1 VTTPPPPISRTHP
14 HRTALLAVLALMAL
28 LAAACSG
35 EASTR
40 SDDADAGPTTTAA
53 PVTTAATIPDGVTL
67 RVGDQ
72 LDYLST
78 VLAVS
83 GQDQGLEYAVEYST
97 FVGGPPMLQA
107 FQGGALDVG
116 FVGSTPLIFAQA
128 ANQDL
133 VAVAGWATET
143 GLGGLITADPE
154 IEGWG
159 DLKGK
164 RVAYQRGT
172 ASEATL
178 LQALDAAGLEL
189 SDVETVDVPITQ
201 INAALA
207 GGAADAGVSTEPLI
221 SLYLNDTPD
230 GRVAGDANEITDRSS
245 FLIASSDA
253 LANDGTSAAIAD
265 YLTRL
270 VKAFDYLRENREQLA
285 QAIFVEQY
293 GLTPERAAELV
304 ERTGG
309 TEFIELPGDIV
320 PQQQKLADL
329 FFEAGQV
336 PVEVDVA
343 AEFDTRFNDVV
354 TEAKGS

>member
-1 VTTPPPPISRTHP
+1 LV
-14 HRTALLAVLALMAL
+14 ALLAL

-40 SDDADAGPTTTAA
+40 NDATEDGPTATAA
-53 PVTTAATIPDGVTL
+53 PVTTAATIPEGVTL

-83 GQDQGLEYAVEYST
+83 GEDQGFEYQVEYST

-133 VAVAGWATET
+133 VAVAGWASET

-154 IEGWG
+154 IESWG
-159 DLKGK
+159 DLEGK

-172 ASEATL
+172 AAEATL
-178 LQALDAAGLEL
+178 LQALDAEGLQL
-189 SDVETVDVPITQ
+189 SDVETVDVPTTQ
-201 INAALA
+201 INATLA
-207 GGAADAGVSTEPLI
+207 GGGADAGVSTEPLI
-221 SLYLNDTPD
+221 SLYLADTP
-230 GRVAGDANEITDRSS
+230 GARVAGDANEITDRSS
-245 FLIASSDA
+245 FLIASSEA

-270 VKAFDYLRENREQLA
+270 VRAFDHLRENREQLA

-293 GLTPERAAELV
+293 GLTPERATELV
-304 ERTGG
+304 SRTGG

-329 FFEAGQV
+329 FYEAGQV
-336 PVEVDVA
+336 PVEVDVT

-354 TEAKGS
+354 AEAKGS

>member
-1 VTTPPPPISRTHP
+1 MTTPLSQARPDRSASTRV
-14 HRTALLAVLALMAL
+14 RWALLALVTL
-28 LAAACSG
+28 LTVACSS

-40 SDDADAGPTTTAA
+40 SRDDERPSTTAA
-53 PVTTAATIPDGVTL
+53 SVTTAATIPDGVTL

-78 VLAVS
+78 VLEVS
-83 GQDQGLEYAVEYST
+83 GQDQNFDYEVQYST

-107 FQGGALDVG
+107 FQGGALDIG

-128 ANQDL
+128 AGQEL
-133 VAVAGWATET
+133 VAVAGWASEV
-143 GLGGLITADPE
+143 GLGGLVTADPD
-154 IEGWG
+154 IDGWG

-172 ASEATL
+172 AAEATL
-178 LQALDAAGLEL
+178 LQALDAEGLQL
-189 SDVETVDVPITQ
+189 SDIETVDVPTTQ
-201 INAALA
+201 VNAALA
-207 GGAADAGVSTEPLI
+207 SGGADAGVSTEPLI
-221 SLYLNDTPD
+221 SLYLADTPN

-245 FLIASSDA
+245 FLIASNSA
-253 LANDGTSAAIAD
+253 LDDDGVSAAIAD

-270 VKAFDYLRENREQLA
+270 VRAFDYLRENRDDLA
-285 QAIFVEQY
+285 DAVFVEQY
-293 GLTPERAAELV
+293 GLDPDRAAELV

-320 PQQQKLADL
+320 PEQQQLADL
-329 FFEAGQV
+329 FVEAGQI
-336 PVEVDVA
+336 PVEVDVT

-354 TEAKGS
+354 AEAKGS